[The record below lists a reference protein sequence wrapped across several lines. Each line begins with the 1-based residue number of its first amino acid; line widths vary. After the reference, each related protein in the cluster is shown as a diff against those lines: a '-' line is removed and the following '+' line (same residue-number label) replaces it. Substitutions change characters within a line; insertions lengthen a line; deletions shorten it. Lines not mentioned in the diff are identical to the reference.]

1 MSSFADRSRRFR
13 WWPHRWRGRRWRR
26 RTAVLAAI
34 GVLSV
39 AALSALAGVRSP
51 ADVLDPA
58 LVERGDLVL
67 SVDVEGELAAVRSTD
82 IGTPPVAE
90 VEFKI
95 SLLAPEG
102 SAVKAGQ
109 PILGFDTEA
118 LTRLL
123 ADKQAELAEFTKK
136 AEQKQVDMRMKLLE
150 IEQQMAQGEA
160 DLGKAQLKAEVPP
173 EVQQRVELE
182 KARLDHK
189 GRQRDLENLQAER
202 RATQSLGEAEL
213 RSLRS
218 QRDRARGRVEAL
230 QAAIEKMT
238 VKAPQDGIVVYRTNW
253 RDEKKKVGD
262 SMWFGETALAIPDL
276 GEMRGDGLVDEAD
289 GGPVAP
295 GQKVTI
301 RLEARPDLDVYGRVR
316 TIGRTVRQKSWRNPV
331 KVYKVDIALD
341 RTDPTVMRPAMRFRG
356 EIETGRVPGLLL
368 VPRQAVFLR
377 ESGPVAWVRRGLG
390 WTEAPLRLG
399 RSNRRQVEVL
409 AGLED
414 GDRLSPRDLAAVA
427 RSGSRPAAG
436 AAR

>member
-1 MSSFADRSRRFR
+1 MSSFTE
-13 WWPHRWRGRRWRR
+13 RWRRRLLRR
-26 RTAVLAAI
+26 RTAVIAGIA
-34 GVLSV
+34 V
-39 AALSALAGVRSP
+39 AALAAVSALADLGGHGDILNPLSVTR
-51 ADVLDPA
+51 
-58 LVERGDLVL
+58 EDLVL
-67 SVDVEGELAAVRSTD
+67 TVDVEGELAAVRSTD
-82 IGTPPVAE
+82 IGAPPVTE

-95 SLLAPEG
+95 SMLAPEG
-102 SAVKAGQ
+102 SSVKAGQ
-109 PILGFDTEA
+109 PVLGFDTEA
-118 LTRLL
+118 LQRQLV
-123 ADKQAELAEFTKK
+123 DKQAELAEFTKK
-136 AEQKQVDMRMKLLE
+136 VEQKEVDLRLKLMEL
-150 IEQQMAQGEA
+150 EQQVAQADA

-173 EVQQRVELE
+173 DLLGRVELE
-182 KARLDHK
+182 KARLDHR
-189 GRQRDLENLQAER
+189 GRQRDLENLQAEQ
-202 RATQSLGEAEL
+202 RATRSLAEAEL
-213 RSLRS
+213 RSLAN